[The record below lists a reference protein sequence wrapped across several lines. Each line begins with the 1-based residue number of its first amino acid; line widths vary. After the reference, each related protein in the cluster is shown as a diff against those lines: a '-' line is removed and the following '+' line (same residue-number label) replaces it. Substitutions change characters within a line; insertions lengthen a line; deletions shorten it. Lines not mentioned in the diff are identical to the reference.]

1 MICRKYFKLTALL
14 ALILLCGC
22 SGRGR
27 KVSLE
32 IVATSDVHGNL
43 FPYDFLA
50 ERDAPCDGSL
60 ARVSTVLKTER
71 RKYGANLLYLDA
83 GDNLQG
89 SPLTYQDKT
98 ADYGV
103 SSVASRVL
111 NDLGC
116 DVVTFGN
123 HDIEAGIQTLDRFIT
138 SFDGNAVCANLF
150 YKDTHYTYADPYT
163 IIERDGIRIAVVG
176 MTTPYVACK
185 LPASVLSELEVK
197 SVEESSGILIPYIVS
212 NEAPDLIVGLFHSGL
227 EGGKTDDEF
236 VENEAR
242 STAVNVPGYD
252 VIIYGHD
259 HEAHVEKVADCNGDS
274 VLLVNPGAYANSL
287 ARVSITLETVRDS
300 VTDCSIEGFIQNV
313 ENEEADERLLTN
325 HREKI
330 DDVWQYLDSIVGCTD
345 FDIDWTEAVCG
356 PSYLTD
362 YFNSVIFRS
371 SSCEIALA
379 SPYDSP
385 IHIPAGD
392 VSIRDVIGLYPYE
405 NQITTLMLKGS
416 DVVRIL
422 EGSSSRWMN
431 TISNA
436 GDTLLNIVR
445 KDDGYVFK
453 NRVFDFIAAAGIN
466 YTVDITKPAGS
477 RIKVVS
483 MSDGSPFDPEKR
495 YRVGMSSFL
504 ASGGY
509 SPFCDDLG
517 MRGSELRGL
526 ELMSSSADMCF
537 HIITNLAVNA
547 ENNEAVHQDRRGNWK
562 LIPEKL
568 AADAL
573 KHDVGLLN
581 Y

>member
-1 MICRKYFKLTALL
+1 MKYRRYLILTAML

-22 SGRGR
+22 GGRVR

-43 FPYDFLA
+43 FPFDFL
-50 ERDAPCDGSL
+50 EGRDVPCDGSL
-60 ARVSTVLKTER
+60 TRVSTVLKAER
-71 RKYGANLLYLDA
+71 RKYGENLLYFDA

-98 ADYGV
+98 ADYGL
-103 SSVASRVL
+103 SSAVSRVL
-111 NDLGC
+111 NDLDC

-123 HDIEAGIQTLDRFIT
+123 HDIEVGIQTLDRFVT
-138 SFDGNAVCANLF
+138 SFDGSAVCANLF
-150 YKDTHYTYADPYT
+150 YRDSHYTYAEPYT

-176 MTTPYVACK
+176 MTTPYVVCK
-185 LPASVLSELEVK
+185 LPASVLSELEVRG
-197 SVEESSGILIPYIVS
+197 VEESSEILIPYIIR
-212 NEAPDLIVGLFHSGL
+212 NEDPDLIVGLFHSGL
-227 EGGKTDDEF
+227 EGGRTDDVF

-242 STAVNVPGYD
+242 STAMNVPGYD

-259 HEAHVEKVADCNGDS
+259 HEAHIEKVADCNGDS
-274 VLLVNPGAYANSL
+274 VLLINPGAYSGNVAK
-287 ARVSITLETVRDS
+287 VSITLEAVRDS
-300 VTDCSIEGFIQNV
+300 VTHCSIDGFIQNI
-313 ENEEADERLLTN
+313 EKEEVDERLLAA
-325 HREKI
+325 HQEKI
-330 DDVWQYLDSIVGCTD
+330 DDVWHYLDSIVGRTD
-345 FDIDWTEAVCG
+345 FDIDWKEAVCG

-379 SPYDSP
+379 SPYDIP
-385 IHIPAGD
+385 IRIPAGD
-392 VSIRDVIGLYPYE
+392 VRIRDVLRLYPFE

-422 EGSSSRWMN
+422 EGASSRWMN

-436 GDTLLNIVR
+436 CDTLLDIVSA
-445 KDDGYVFK
+445 DDGYVFR
-453 NRVFDFIAAAGIN
+453 NRVFDFITAAGIN
-466 YTVDITKPAGS
+466 YTVDITRPAGS
-477 RIKVVS
+477 RINVSS
-483 MSDGSPFDPEKR
+483 MSDGSPFEPEKR

-509 SPFCDDLG
+509 PPFCDDLG
-517 MRGSELRGL
+517 MRGPELRRL
-526 ELMSSSADMCF
+526 ELMSSSADMCY

-547 ENNEAVHQDRRGNWK
+547 EKNEAVHQERRGNWK
-562 LIPEKL
+562 LVPEKL

-573 KHDVGLLN
+573 KHDCELLN